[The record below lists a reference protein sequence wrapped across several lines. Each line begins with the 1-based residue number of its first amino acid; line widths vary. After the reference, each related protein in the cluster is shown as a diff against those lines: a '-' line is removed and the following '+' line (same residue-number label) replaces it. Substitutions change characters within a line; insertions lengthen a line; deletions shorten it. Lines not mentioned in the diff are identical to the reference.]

1 MTTGRARS
9 LRKHATDAERLLWRT
24 LRQCKQIGLHFR
36 RQVPIGSYIADFAC
50 HRAKI
55 IVELDGSQHG
65 EDDHVEY
72 DSHRTAFLESR
83 GYRVL
88 RFWNGDVLADLE
100 IVANYILAESSSRIS
115 PHP

>member
-1 MTTGRARS
+1 MTSGRARS
-9 LRKHATDAERLLWRT
+9 LRKHATDGELLLWRT
-24 LRQCKQIGLHFR
+24 LRQFKQMGLHFR

-65 EDDHVEY
+65 EDDQLEY
-72 DSHRTAFLESR
+72 DSHRTAFLKSR

-100 IVANYILAESSSRIS
+100 TVANHILAESNTRMS